1 MNYNLSLWGRGKF
14 QILFNE
20 GIWKRRGK
28 GNVPEMRN
36 SPNMT

>member
-1 MNYNLSLWGRGKF
+1 MIVWVSAWGREKI

-20 GIWKRRGK
+20 GISKRRGK